1 MKLFSPTPP
10 CVMTIMGG
18 KTTERS
24 SPGRVLGWTLR
35 MSFVAQQVQLLKYMQ
50 VQEAHLLQQN
60 SYFQLKSA
68 ND

>member
-10 CVMTIMGG
+10 CVTTIMGG

-24 SPGRVLGWTLR
+24 SPGHVLGWTL
-35 MSFVAQQVQLLKYMQ
+35 SFVAQQVQLLKYTQ